1 MIRIFVNNNF
11 VRPILSSKNNV
22 LPWSWS
28 AVGVRV
34 ARRRSLLGELQDVPD
49 DCLQLDPLDVP
60 GDNFRTAR
68 SHSMSTASCLQIVHQ
83 SYLSTILTRWRFTS
97 RKNLSRISKNQFVE
111 NSSKLFEERA
121 RQESNWRDKFPPPNE
136 GSSKLSVYLKLVR
149 GGRSG
154 WSGSV
159 GERAETGVCA
169 RSLYSRNLTVGPH
182 CRSSW
187 TASSWLMGDN
197 GAPSTATILS
207 PGRIRPSLNAGSRT
221 NALT

>member
-1 MIRIFVNNNF
+1 MYRVTIFEPPDRTAYLQPLVCKS
-11 VRPILSSKNNV
+11 VLPILITNFNRIKN
-22 LPWSWS
+22 
-28 AVGVRV
+28 
-34 ARRRSLLGELQDVPD
+34 
-49 DCLQLDPLDVP
+49 
-60 GDNFRTAR
+60 
-68 SHSMSTASCLQIVHQ
+68 
-83 SYLSTILTRWRFTS
+83 
-97 RKNLSRISKNQFVE
+97 SRIEIYRFQ
-111 NSSKLFEERA
+111 
-121 RQESNWRDKFPPPNE
+121 KFQK
-136 GSSKLSVYLKLVR
+136 SKLSKRFFESLLQIELTKKKKKKMRRKKFVKFVVKGVSKFIYLKLVR

-169 RSLYSRNLTVGPH
+169 RSLYNRNLTVGPH